1 MANHSLS
8 AQFGEMHS
16 NIALGDRA
24 LVAIAAHV
32 QVRSVLRNSKPLGA
46 HGLEDVLVG
55 SYARKVSIWPGKD
68 VDVFGRLMGET
79 VQSISPD
86 EAYGLFDRALKPF
99 DDQGRLTRQPRSLKV
114 SFGPDRTPSPKY
126 VQSAAEE
133 YGWSR
138 SRVDRVIANLDQLG
152 FDFSVDVVPAVRWDS
167 HYGIPEVGRPDA
179 RADRRR
185 TGAWLQTNPVQ
196 LLQETKERN
205 RNLTVAGAGAFVRT
219 VKALKQAKAHHLN
232 DLKPSFLYYEFA
244 LHEGC
249 ANGDVEG
256 DAWAGL
262 TASALA
268 FLAARLADVDA
279 HPVCDPVLS
288 VPYQPA
294 PSATE
299 TAAARSVLETL
310 ARRARQAVTTQ
321 HRCQAAIEWRQ
332 VFGGNLKLDDVFPLP
347 PGCRSTGRAMG
358 AAGAA
363 NVATGGT
370 GERSFGGR

>member
-1 MANHSLS
+1 MANHPLS

-32 QVRSVLRNSKPLGA
+32 QVRSVLHNSEPLGT
-46 HGLEDVLVG
+46 HGLEDVLIG

-68 VDVFGRLMGET
+68 VDVFGRLMGEN
-79 VQSISPD
+79 VRSISPD
-86 EAYGLFDRALKPF
+86 DAYGLFDSALKPF

-114 SFGPDRTPSPKY
+114 SFEPGRTPSPEY
-126 VQSAAEE
+126 IRTAAKE

-138 SRVDRVIANLDQLG
+138 LRVGRVLSNLDQLG

-167 HYGIPEVGRPDA
+167 HYGIPEVGRPEPG
-179 RADRRR
+179 ADRQR
-185 TGAWLQTNPVQ
+185 TGAWLQTDPVQ
-196 LLQETKERN
+196 LLQETQDRN
-205 RNLTVAGAGAFVRT
+205 GDLTVAGAGAFVRT
-219 VKALKQAKAHHLN
+219 VKALKQVKAHHLK

-244 LHEGC
+244 MHEGF
-249 ANGDVEG
+249 AKGDVDG
-256 DAWAGL
+256 DSWADV

-310 ARRARQAVTTQ
+310 ARRAQRAVTTQ
-321 HRCQAAIEWRQ
+321 QRCQAAIEWRQ
-332 VFGGNLKLDDVFPLP
+332 IFGGSLKMDDVFPLP

-363 NVATGGT
+363 NLATGGT